1 MDTGRAADV
10 SVVIPAYNAAAY
22 LGAAIES
29 VLAQGKPVLEVIV
42 VDDAST
48 DETPDLLY
56 AYGDPVR
63 VIRQEKGGSSVARN
77 RGAALARGQLL
88 AFLDADDLWATDK
101 LERQLAVLDGDPS
114 LDVVW
119 GQVREFLDGEEP
131 AASVR
136 PARPAPHPGTALLRR
151 EAFLRTGG
159 FSEVFRETEVVE
171 WVAKILDLGL
181 KQAMLDDVLMYRRL
195 HRSNKGRGNE
205 QARREYLAVLKRHL
219 DRRRP

>member
-77 RGAALARGQLL
+77 RGAALARGLGPSGPAGATGRATRRAPGGADL
-88 AFLDADDLWATDK
+88 PRGRFGEHRDGLDSA
-101 LERQLAVLDGDPS
+101 
-114 LDVVW
+114 
-119 GQVREFLDGEEP
+119 
-131 AASVR
+131 
-136 PARPAPHPGTALLRR
+136 
-151 EAFLRTGG
+151 RTG
-159 FSEVFRETEVVE
+159 
-171 WVAKILDLGL
+171 LGEPRNRPPAGVGTL
-181 KQAMLDDVLMYRRL
+181 
-195 HRSNKGRGNE
+195 
-205 QARREYLAVLKRHL
+205 ARAL
-219 DRRRP
+219 